1 MNAGPVKRRYNAA
14 LRQAQARQLRLDVA
28 DVARALFIERGF
40 AATTIADVAQ
50 AANVST
56 QFIYAAFGGK
66 RGLLAKVIDWTLVG
80 DDEPI
85 PMAQRPSIIA
95 IQQEPT
101 LPGKC
106 ALYARHTRLVAA
118 RIAQTL
124 QMLRAAADADADARA
139 IYQTGEAQRRT
150 GARLFV
156 ANLRRAGD
164 LRAGLSNG
172 QAADAIWAL
181 TPDIL
186 WNLLVIQRGWAP
198 EEFELWY
205 AGQLAAAIL
214 DDKQIPAVRQFSHKL
229 ITAAAP
235 PPTPTTRISD
245 A

>member
-1 MNAGPVKRRYNAA
+1 MNSGTVKRRYDASR
-14 LRQAQARQLRLDVA
+14 RQAQARQLRLDVA
-28 DVARALFIERGF
+28 AAARALFIERGF

-50 AANVST
+50 AAGVST

-66 RGLLAKVIDWTLVG
+66 RGLLGKVVDWTLAG

-85 PMAQRPSIIA
+85 PMAQRPSIVA
-95 IQQEPT
+95 VQQEPT
-101 LPGKC
+101 LTGKC

-150 GARLFV
+150 GAGLFV
-156 ANLRRAGD
+156 ANLRRSGQ
-164 LRAGLSNG
+164 LRAGLSDE

-181 TPDIL
+181 SPDIL
-186 WNLLVIQRGWAP
+186 WNLLVIQRGWTP
-198 EEFELWY
+198 DQFELWY
-205 AGQLAAAIL
+205 AGQLAAAVL
-214 DDKQIPAVRQFSHKL
+214 DEEQIPAARQFSHNL
-229 ITAAAP
+229 ITTA
-235 PPTPTTRISD
+235 TPTTDHVSD